1 MHDYGILKRE
11 GIYIDNSVIKGNTDN
26 PYDRE
31 FINSISKYAQ
41 TWKLQ
46 SVNRSVFLEGINY
59 TLKKGKFTPSE
70 YINKKP
76 RVLLIANN
84 FLSYFPQYAVEN
96 IGSDYIVRG
105 INLLSGQELCIIHV
119 SRLNVHQDTGL
130 TITRTMNLDNNMTA
144 TYVIIGQ
151 DNQNITLS
159 ESL

>member
-11 GIYIDNSVIKGNTDN
+11 GISIDNSVIKGNTGN

-41 TWKLQ
+41 IWKLQ
-46 SVNRSVFLEGINY
+46 AVVNGVFLEGINY

-70 YINKKP
+70 YIDKKP
-76 RVLLIANN
+76 RILLVANN
-84 FLSYFPQYAVEN
+84 FLSYFPRYAVGN
-96 IGSDYIVRG
+96 IGSDYTVRG
-105 INLLSGQELCIIHV
+105 TNLSSGQELCIIHE
-119 SRLNVHQDTGL
+119 SILNVYQDIGL

-144 TYVIIGQ
+144 TFVIISK
-151 DNQNITLS
+151 DNQQIVLG

>member
-11 GIYIDNSVIKGNTDN
+11 GISIDNSVIKGNTDN

-46 SVNRSVFLEGINY
+46 GVVNGVFLEGVRY
-59 TLKKGKFTPSE
+59 TIKKNKFIPLE
-70 YINKKP
+70 YIDKKP
-76 RVLLIANN
+76 RILFVANN
-84 FLSYFPQYAVEN
+84 YLSYFPQYAVEN
-96 IGSDYIVRG
+96 IGSDYTVRG
-105 INLLSGQELCIIHV
+105 TNISPGQELCIIHG
-119 SRLNVHQDTGL
+119 SRLNVYQDTGL

-144 TYVIIGQ
+144 TFVIISKN
-151 DNQNITLS
+151 NQQIVLG

>member
-11 GIYIDNSVIKGNTDN
+11 SISIDNSVIKGNTDN

-31 FINSISKYAQ
+31 FINSISKYVQ

-46 SVNRSVFLEGINY
+46 GVVNGAFLEGVHY

-70 YINKKP
+70 YIDKKP
-76 RVLLIANN
+76 RILLVANN
-84 FLSYFPQYAVEN
+84 FLSYFPEYAVEN
-96 IGSDYIVRG
+96 IGSGYTVRG
-105 INLLSGQELCIIHV
+105 TNLSSGQELCIIHE
-119 SRLNVHQDTGL
+119 SRLSVYQDTGL

-144 TYVIIGQ
+144 TFVIISKN
-151 DNQNITLS
+151 NQQIVLG

>member
-1 MHDYGILKRE
+1 MHDYDILKRE
-11 GIYIDNSVIKGNTDN
+11 GISIDNSVIKGNTDD

-76 RVLLIANN
+76 RVLLVANN

-96 IGSDYIVRG
+96 TGSDYTVRG
-105 INLLSGQELCIIHV
+105 INLLSGQELCIIHG
-119 SRLNVHQDTGL
+119 SRLNVSQDSSL

-144 TYVIIGQ
+144 TYVIIRK

>member
-1 MHDYGILKRE
+1 MHDYDILKRE
-11 GIYIDNSVIKGNTDN
+11 GVSIDSSVIKGNTDN

-46 SVNRSVFLEGINY
+46 AVRNNIFLEGINY
-59 TLKKGKFTPSE
+59 TLKNNKFIPFK
-70 YINKKP
+70 YIDKKP
-76 RVLLIANN
+76 RILLVANN

-96 IGSDYIVRG
+96 IGSDYTVRG
-105 INLLSGQELCIIHV
+105 INLLSGQELCIIHE
-119 SRLNVHQDTGL
+119 SRLNVYQDTGL

-144 TYVIIGQ
+144 TYVIISKN
-151 DNQNITLS
+151 NQQIVLG

>member
-11 GIYIDNSVIKGNTDN
+11 GISIDNSVIKGNTDN

-31 FINSISKYAQ
+31 FINSISKYVQ

-46 SVNRSVFLEGINY
+46 AVVNGVFLEGVHY

-70 YINKKP
+70 YIDKKP
-76 RVLLIANN
+76 RVLLVANN

-96 IGSDYIVRG
+96 IGSDYTVRG
-105 INLLSGQELCIIHV
+105 TNLSSGQELCIIHE
-119 SRLNVHQDTGL
+119 SRLNVYQDTGL

-144 TYVIIGQ
+144 TYVIVGKN
-151 DNQNITLS
+151 NQQIVLG

>member
-11 GIYIDNSVIKGNTDN
+11 GISIDNSVIKGNTDN

-46 SVNRSVFLEGINY
+46 AVRNNIFLEGINY
-59 TLKKGKFTPSE
+59 TLKKGKFIPIE
-70 YINKKP
+70 YIDKKP
-76 RVLLIANN
+76 RILLVANN

-96 IGSDYIVRG
+96 IGSDYTVRG
-105 INLLSGQELCIIHV
+105 TNLSSGQELCIIHE
-119 SRLNVHQDTGL
+119 SRLNVYKDTDL

-144 TYVIIGQ
+144 TYVIISKN
-151 DNQNITLS
+151 NQQIVLG

>member
-11 GIYIDNSVIKGNTDN
+11 GISIDNSVIKGNTDN

-59 TLKKGKFTPSE
+59 TLKKGKFTPLE
-70 YINKKP
+70 YIDKNP
-76 RVLLIANN
+76 RVLLVANN
-84 FLSYFPQYAVEN
+84 FLSYFPQYTVVNNGNEYL
-96 IGSDYIVRG
+96 IRG
-105 INLLSGQELCIIHV
+105 TNLSSGQELCIIHE
-119 SRLNVHQDTGL
+119 SRLNVYQDTFL

-144 TYVIIGQ
+144 TFVIISKN
-151 DNQNITLS
+151 NQQIVLG

>member
-11 GIYIDNSVIKGNTDN
+11 GISIDNSVIKGNTDN

-31 FINSISKYAQ
+31 FINSISKYVQ

-46 SVNRSVFLEGINY
+46 GVVNGFFLEGVHY
-59 TLKKGKFTPSE
+59 TMKKNKFIPLE
-70 YINKKP
+70 YIDKKP
-76 RVLLIANN
+76 RVLLVANN

-96 IGSDYIVRG
+96 IGSDYTVRG
-105 INLLSGQELCIIHV
+105 INLSSGQELCIIHEN
-119 SRLNVHQDTGL
+119 RLNMYQDTGL

-144 TYVIIGQ
+144 TYVIISKN
-151 DNQNITLS
+151 NQQIVLG

>member
-11 GIYIDNSVIKGNTDN
+11 GISIDNSVIKGNTDN

-46 SVNRSVFLEGINY
+46 GVVNGVFLEGINY
-59 TLKKGKFTPSE
+59 TLKNNKFTPSE
-70 YINKKP
+70 YIDKKP
-76 RVLLIANN
+76 RILLVANN
-84 FLSYFPQYAVEN
+84 FLSYLLHYVVVN
-96 IGSDYIVRG
+96 IGSDYTVRG
-105 INLLSGQELCIIHV
+105 TNLSSGQELCIIHE
-119 SRLNVHQDTGL
+119 SRLNVYQDTGL

-144 TYVIIGQ
+144 TYVIIRQ
-151 DNQNITLS
+151 DNQIITLG